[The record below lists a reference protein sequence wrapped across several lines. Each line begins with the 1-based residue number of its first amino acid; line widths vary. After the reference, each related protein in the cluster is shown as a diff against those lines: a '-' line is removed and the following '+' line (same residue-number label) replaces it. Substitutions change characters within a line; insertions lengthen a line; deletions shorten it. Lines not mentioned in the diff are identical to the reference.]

1 MDEEKVREN
10 KLANSF
16 VNSLSKSRPEPVTVP
31 PETYPASYQS
41 SPGGEDT
48 FLSPEAFSG
57 HQKVENT
64 INNLPNAD
72 KNGSDKQPDKNEQ
85 QVAHIDTAAPFES
98 VKEAVSKFGAIVDW
112 KAHRVQTNERRKYI
126 EEELEKAQEDI
137 PVFKKKAEAAEEAK
151 EQALRDLNSTKR
163 LIEELKLNLERAL
176 TEEHQALQDSELAQL
191 RVSEMEQGI
200 NDESSVAAKT
210 QLELAK
216 ARHQA
221 AASEL
226 VTAKNDLEETRKDYQ
241 ILISERDSA
250 VQKAQEAVSAA
261 KEVER
266 EVESLTIQLVTTKE
280 SIEETHASHLESEEH
295 RVQEV
300 NERDQEALNW
310 EQEIKQTE
318 EELEKVKEQ
327 IPIAKDVKSKL
338 ETASGVLQKLKDE
351 LAIYMQ
357 GKMPEEDE
365 ADKFTR
371 KDISSGVAI
380 AKKNLDEIKHSIEI
394 ANEQIMCL
402 KTTQTSLTAKLE
414 SEKKVLTSIRKQKGL
429 GAGAVVNL
437 ESELKRTKLELDS
450 IRKKDKEA
458 REKLVELPKQLQKVT
473 EDTKKAK
480 SLVEEAR
487 SVFNKAKE
495 AAEQA
500 KSGVNSIEDQLASTQ
515 KEIEAAR
522 AKEKLA
528 IGAINAL
535 HETES
540 GRGPKNDEVT
550 ISLEEYYE
558 LSKRGY
564 EAEQAASKRVSDAI
578 LKIDEAK
585 DSEMQC
591 LNKLTLLNSELAA
604 QKEAL
609 NAALQKAEMAK
620 ETKMNIEEELRKEKG
635 ESDPKRKEEGR
646 GGLFRGFSKKG
657 NQDTPSHNPSSGN
670 AKSNTKGGS
679 PESNSNADD
688 DTSPDIKGLLK
699 KKKRTFMPKFSLM
712 LTGKKK
718 PFFHK
723 N

>member
-16 VNSLSKSRPEPVTVP
+16 VNALSKSRPEPVNVP

-41 SPGGEDT
+41 SPG
-48 FLSPEAFSG
+48 
-57 HQKVENT
+57 
-64 INNLPNAD
+64 D
-72 KNGSDKQPDKNEQ
+72 KNGSDKQPDKSEPQ
-85 QVAHIDTAAPFES
+85 
-98 VKEAVSKFGAIVDW
+98 
-112 KAHRVQTNERRKYI
+112 RRQYI
-126 EEELEKAQEDI
+126 EEELEKAQEEI
-137 PVFKKKAEAAEEAK
+137 PVLRKRAEAAEEAK

-191 RVSEMEQGI
+191 RVREMEQGI

-241 ILISERDSA
+241 ILIYERDSA
-250 VQKAQEAVSAA
+250 LQKAQEAVSAA

-280 SIEETHASHLESEEH
+280 SIEETHASHLEAEEH

-310 EQEIKQTE
+310 EHEIKQTE

-327 IPIAKDVKSKL
+327 IPIAKDVKSNL

-351 LAIYMQ
+351 LAVYMQ

-380 AKKNLDEIKHSIEI
+380 AKKNLDEVKHSIEI

-414 SEKKVLTSIRKQKGL
+414 SEKKVLTGIRKQKGL

-458 REKLVELPKQLQKVT
+458 REKLVELPKQLQKAT

-487 SVFNKAKE
+487 AVFNKAKE
-495 AAEQA
+495 AAEQV
-500 KSGVNSIEDQLASTQ
+500 KGGVTSIEDQLASTQ
-515 KEIEAAR
+515 KEIETAR

-528 IGAINAL
+528 LGAINAL

-540 GRGPKNDEVT
+540 GR
-550 ISLEEYYE
+550 EEYYE
-558 LSKRGY
+558 LSRRGY
-564 EAEQAASKRVSDAI
+564 EAEQAASKRVSDAM

-609 NAALQKAEMAK
+609 NVALQKAEMAK

-646 GGLFRGFSKKG
+646 GGLFRGFSQKG
-657 NQDTPSHNPSSGN
+657 NQDTPAQNPSSGN
-670 AKSNTKGGS
+670 AKSNTKGGA
-679 PESNSNADD
+679 PESNSSVDD